1 MAFSAASNVSYTL
14 YTQDNLT
21 LPPTEAKLHPA
32 FPLNCC
38 QLCSCYY
45 RRAVREMYTIL
56 LATASAA
63 SDSLP
68 PTESQ
73 ALVSLPRLNTHNI

>member
-1 MAFSAASNVSYTL
+1 MAFSAAPSASYTL
-14 YTQDNLT
+14 YTQGNLP
-21 LPPTEAKLHPA
+21 LCPTEVKSHPA
-32 FPLNCC
+32 FPLNYC
-38 QLCSCYY
+38 QLCPCYF
-45 RRAVREMYTIL
+45 RRAVRGTYAIL